1 MAYIPGLNHDLF
13 VSYARQDVEW
23 VTALQEQLSERLID
37 RLGCDADVWQDINK
51 LRTGQDFSSELEKA
65 VRASAA
71 LIAVLSRNYQGSR
84 YCEKELDAFL
94 KEAEKTG
101 GLETGGYRRVLKVIK
116 LPWRD
121 DAHEGFLRPYQHVE
135 FFDRDPK
142 TGKVREFKQTSERF
156 RNAADTLSYH
166 IEQLFDAILR
176 GMVKVFVARVPD
188 DAADERESVI
198 REIRAS
204 GYAFSPHPTGAIP
217 KALDDATVRRY
228 IKESSVTVHLLGASG
243 GSDVRRQIDLAL
255 EAEKKMIFYVLRGHE
270 SATADQKQL
279 IEEIRRNEW
288 KLPHGRW
295 ALLESRSADVLKQT
309 LIELLAPPRPSPA
322 TPESLSRVYLLCDPN
337 TPEDAGFA
345 RQVQTEIQNQERIS
359 VELPA
364 AAADSYSPVAQHERL
379 LRECDGLLLY
389 HDKAPP
395 KWVKRNFADL
405 LTAEDLPRPRPLKS
419 KAELVAAPVIR
430 DPSLELTV
438 IQLGDKF
445 RVNQLEPF
453 LAPLRV
459 QGGAA
464 NAG

>member
-1 MAYIPGLNHDLF
+1 MAYVPGLDHDLF
-13 VSYARQDVEW
+13 ISYAHQDVDW
-23 VTALQEQLSERLID
+23 VSALQEQLSERLID

-51 LRTGQDFSSELEKA
+51 LRTGQDFPSELEKA

-71 LIAVLSRNYQGSR
+71 LIAVLSRNYQGSG

-188 DAADERESVI
+188 DAVDDRASVI

-204 GYAFSPHPTGAIP
+204 GYALSPHPTGAVP
-217 KALDDATVRRY
+217 RALDRKTVRKY
-228 IKESSVTVHLLGASG
+228 VEDSHIAVHPLGPSFDTG
-243 GSDVRRQIDLAL
+243 IRDQIEFAL
-255 EAEKKMIFYVLRGHE
+255 EAQKKVIFYLLRGHE
-270 SATADQKQL
+270 AATGDQKRL
-279 IEEIRRNEW
+279 IEDVREN
-288 KLPHGRW
+288 KMNLPRGRW

-309 LIELLAPPRPSPA
+309 LIELLAPPRPSAA
-322 TPESLSRVYLLCDPN
+322 TPQTLSRVYLLCDPN

-345 RQVQTEIQNQERIS
+345 RQVQAEIQNQERFS
-359 VELPA
+359 VELPS
-364 AAADSYSPVAQHERL
+364 AAADSYSPIAQHERL

-419 KAELVAAPVIR
+419 KAELVAGPAIY

-438 IQLGDKF
+438 IQRRDPF
-445 RVNQLEPF
+445 QLLQIEQF
-453 LAPLRV
+453 LAPLRA

>member
-1 MAYIPGLNHDLF
+1 MAYIPRLNHDLF
-13 VSYARQDVEW
+13 ISYAHEDADW
-23 VTALQEQLSERLID
+23 VSALQEQLSERLTD

-51 LRTGQDFSSELEKA
+51 LRTGQDFSVELEKA

-94 KEAEKTG
+94 DEAEKRG
-101 GLETGGYRRVLKVIK
+101 DLETGGYRRVLKVIK

-121 DAHEGFLRPYQHVE
+121 DAHTGFLESYQHVE
-135 FFDRDPK
+135 CFDRDPK

-166 IEQLFDAILR
+166 VEELFNAILR
-176 GMVKVFVARVPD
+176 GMVKVFVARVPEDSAD
-188 DAADERESVI
+188 DRESVI

-204 GYAFSPHPTGAIP
+204 GYALSPHPTGAVP
-217 KALDDATVRRY
+217 KALDRKTVRKY
-228 IKESSVTVHLLGASG
+228 IDDSHIAVHLLGPSADLG
-243 GSDVRRQIDLAL
+243 IRDQIDLAL
-255 EAEKKMIFYVLRGHE
+255 EAEKKMIFYLLRGHE
-270 SATADQKQL
+270 SATGDQKRL
-279 IEEIRRNEW
+279 IEDVREN
-288 KLPHGRW
+288 KMNLPRGRW
-295 ALLESRSADVLKQT
+295 ALLESRSTDLKQA
-309 LIELLAPPRPSPA
+309 LIELLAPPRPSAA

-337 TPEDAGFA
+337 TPEDAVFA
-345 RQVQTEIQNQERIS
+345 RQVQAEIQNQERIS

-364 AAADSYSPVAQHERL
+364 AAADSHSPVAQHERL

-395 KWVKRNFADL
+395 KWVKRSFADL
-405 LTAEDLPRPRPLKS
+405 LTAEDLPRPRPLIS
-419 KAELVAAPVIR
+419 KAELVAAPAIR

-438 IQLGDKF
+438 IQRGDQF
-445 RVNQLEPF
+445 ELRQLESF
-453 LAPLRV
+453 LAPLRT